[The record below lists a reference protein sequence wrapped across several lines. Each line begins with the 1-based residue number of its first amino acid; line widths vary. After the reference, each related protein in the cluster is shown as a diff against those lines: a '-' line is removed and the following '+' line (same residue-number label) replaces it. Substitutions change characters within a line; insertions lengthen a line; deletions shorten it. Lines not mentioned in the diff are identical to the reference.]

1 MSGMNVIGLNTP
13 NAYRLHGVTVSN
25 NEGRQWD
32 ITDEVDSFELNE
44 SIYRL
49 FLHGSITIAENNN
62 VFNRIN
68 FTQIFTR
75 MVTKSIS

>member
-13 NAYRLHGVTVSN
+13 NSYRLIGVIVSN

-32 ITDEVDSFELNE
+32 ITDEVDSFELKE
-44 SIYRL
+44 SIDSI
-49 FLHGSITIAENNN
+49 FLKGYITIGENNN

-68 FTQIFTR
+68 FTGQEYIRLNF
-75 MVTKSIS
+75 